1 MIKKFNSLNISEKII
16 ILLLTTTYTFIIIR
30 LFLNTETITFAL
42 ENLISFL
49 ILYLWLFLIN
59 NFKCIE
65 KWFDK
70 NELRISLT
78 VFCAIIFLYLNNEML
93 ISKSFTSQIINLMQ
107 VFLIS
112 SILIKI
118 RSKDLINN
126 NDALICII
134 TLYFTPILIEFNVF
148 PFIIFL
154 LIILSTYILT
164 GAIIK
169 GIKNA
174 KLKKDFV
181 VDIIGLILSI
191 VSIIISI
198 IERTIKL

>member
-1 MIKKFNSLNISEKII
+1 MIKKFKSLNISEKII
-16 ILLLTTTYTFIIIR
+16 VLILTTTYIFTVAR

-42 ENLISFL
+42 ESIISFL
-49 ILYLWLFLIN
+49 ILFLWLFLVN

-70 NELRISLT
+70 NELRILLT
-78 VFCAIIFLYLNNEML
+78 IFFAIIFLHLNSEML

-107 VFLIS
+107 SFLIS
-112 SILIKI
+112 SILVKI
-118 RSKDLINN
+118 RSKNLIDN
-126 NDALICII
+126 NDAVICII
-134 TLYFTPILIEFNVF
+134 SLNSTPRLIEFNVF
-148 PFIIFL
+148 PFITFL
-154 LIILSTYILT
+154 LIISSTYILT
-164 GAIIK
+164 GVVIR
-169 GIKNA
+169 GIEDA

-198 IERTIKL
+198 I